1 MKKITIAILLS
12 IFVSSYSLAADTNV
26 GIRLS
31 YGNFDATGST
41 TGVDNLKVSH
51 SDDVNIPY
59 GSVFLE
65 RQLNFSNFGLG
76 FGLDYMPFSAE
87 LDAKTGT
94 ATKATVDIKDQWTV
108 YIQPTAKLDGGA
120 SVYAKLGYAYSKLDI
135 TGIASVQATTGSS
148 DLKNTTT
155 SISKTLEGPMVGIG
169 FQKDFSNGYFMRGEV
184 TYTNFDDVSATMS
197 NSRKVTADSDLTSGH
212 ISIGRK
218 F

>member
-1 MKKITIAILLS
+1 MKKVTIAILLS
-12 IFVSSYSLAADTNV
+12 MFVSSYSLAADTNV

-31 YGNFDATGST
+31 YGSFDAKGST

-51 SDDVNIPY
+51 SDNASTPY
-59 GSVFLE
+59 GSIFIE
-65 RQLNFSNFGLG
+65 SQMNFTALSVGI
-76 FGLDYMPFSAE
+76 GLDYMPFSAE
-87 LDAKTGT
+87 IDAKSGT
-94 ATKATVDIKDQWTV
+94 ATKATVDIKDQWTA
-108 YIQPTAKLDGGA
+108 YIQPTKKLDGGA

-135 TGIASVQATTGSS
+135 SGIAAVQATTGSS
-148 DLKNTTT
+148 ALKSTTT
-155 SISKTLEGPMVGIG
+155 SINKTLEGPMFGIG

-197 NSRKVTADSDLTSGH
+197 NGRKVTADSDLTSGH